1 MGDEMI
7 KLKNK
12 KHILM
17 ITIIILMIVA
27 LNVLPFSNIHAYTND
42 APQASDAEN
51 LVKGAIGWIL
61 STGAGVL
68 ATPITYVINMV
79 NVVIFSILYTVF
91 VGSKIVDTIFS
102 FPTPDNVI
110 FNRIGFFDPNFINPT
125 PVESAPVVQIKT
137 VIQSL
142 YYSFFTVAITIFVI
156 AALVIGIKLALS
168 TIASEKAQFKN
179 ALKNW
184 VMGIVLLFTI
194 HFVMAGI
201 FAINEEIVKIAS
213 NYAGDNISFNIQVT
227 SGIPVVG
234 NALSSIIRGFS
245 DLIGSNNPID
255 AFQMNGYLGLIIQ
268 FLVKSVGGDLLSSI
282 ALTIILFQTVAIVAM
297 YIKRLF
303 YCIILGVIAP
313 LVVAADVVKK
323 SIG

>member
-7 KLKNK
+7 KLKNNK
-12 KHILM
+12 CILM
-17 ITIIILMIVA
+17 ITIIVLMIVA
-27 LNVLPFSNIHAYTND
+27 LNILPLSSIHADTNE
-42 APQASDAEN
+42 ALKASDAEN
-51 LVKGAIGWIL
+51 LIEGAIGWVL

-79 NVVIFSILYTVF
+79 NVIIFSILYLIF
-91 VGSKIVDTIFS
+91 IGSGISDTIFS

-125 PVESAPVVQIKT
+125 PVASAPVVQIQT

-194 HFVMAGI
+194 HFLMAGI

-213 NYAGDNISFNIQVT
+213 DYAKNDIEFNVQIS
-227 SGIPVVG
+227 SGIPVIG
-234 NALSSIIRGFS
+234 NALSSIIRGVGDFF
-245 DLIGSNNPID
+245 GAETPVD
-255 AFQMNGYLGLIIQ
+255 AFKVHGYLGLIVQ
-268 FLVKSVGGDLLSSI
+268 FLVKAIGGDLLSSI
-282 ALTIILFQTVAIVAM
+282 ALTIILFQTVAIVTM

-303 YCIILGVIAP
+303 YCIFLGIIAP
-313 LVVAADVVKK
+313 LVIATDVVKK
-323 SIG
+323 SMG